1 VQSSL
6 QPVRSLAAVAICLV
20 LGVPAAATAATPP
33 QSITDAPIR
42 AVKAGQGTIGY
53 RSIGKGRPLV
63 LVMGMSGTM
72 DAWPPSFVDSLAA
85 RRRVIV
91 FDNEGIRRSTL
102 GLGTLTIARMAD
114 DAASLI
120 RALRLRRADVLG
132 WSMGGMIAQSLARQ
146 HPNRV
151 RRMVLCAT
159 APGDGRAT
167 PPAPDVITQLA
178 SGTANV
184 FQLLFPPGH
193 DSAAQAYARGIT
205 SYPNAGPA
213 APPAVTRVQLGAT
226 ATWLTGGDPSGRPL
240 GRLRLPVLVGGGALD
255 RLLPAAN
262 QRYLARA
269 LPNARLRIYRDAAHG
284 FFIQHEGDFGRVVD
298 RFLRAKAPRRAR
310 GQ

>member
-1 VQSSL
+1 M
-6 QPVRSLAAVAICLV
+6 AAVAICLV
-20 LGVPAAATAATPP
+20 LAAPAGTSAAAPSR
-33 QSITDAPIR
+33 SITDTPIR
-42 AVKAGQGTIGY
+42 TVRAGQGKIGY
-53 RSIGKGRPLV
+53 RSIGRGRPLV
-63 LVMGMSGTM
+63 LVMGLSGTM

-85 RRRVIV
+85 RRRVIA

-102 GLGTLTIARMAD
+102 GPGTLTIARMAD

-120 RALRLRRADVLG
+120 RALRLGRADVLG
-132 WSMGGMIAQSLARQ
+132 WSMGGMIAQSLAHQ

-159 APGDGRAT
+159 APGDRRAT

-184 FQLLFPPGH
+184 FQLLFPPEQ
-193 DSAAQAYARGIT
+193 DSAAEAYARGIA
-205 SYPNAGPA
+205 SYPSASPA
-213 APPAVTRVQLGAT
+213 APPAVTRAQFGAN
-226 ATWLTGGDPSGRPL
+226 ATWLTGGDPTGRPL

-255 RLLPAAN
+255 RLLPVAN

-284 FFIQHEGDFGRVVD
+284 FFIQDGRDFVRVVD
-298 RFLRAKAPRRAR
+298 RFLEAKAPRRAR
-310 GQ
+310 TR